1 MGLSDNGHEDNK
13 AGQWPKC
20 AYCKQ
25 VVVFPFA
32 AYKHNDD
39 FYCSRG
45 CFEMAGMAA
54 IPTNTSSKQAV
65 EDMNW
70 GKGLADIVRD
80 KNLPAYDLDARPEL
94 TRGQTPPDPSWSD
107 LVSLRPS
114 VAWFAAQMEMKLR
127 KYDDEKDGWEHCTFN
142 HLFSALKGEIA
153 ELRDA
158 WGPFGLCE
166 DDTLSDL
173 KDKVVEEAADIAN
186 YAMMIADTAARWA
199 ARQEEYWQHYES
211 TP

>member
-1 MGLSDNGHEDNK
+1 MMPNR
-13 AGQWPKC
+13 KC
-20 AYCKQ
+20 AYCGQDMAK
-25 VVVFPFA
+25 VP
-32 AYKHNDD
+32 YPWYLSDD
-39 FYCSRG
+39 NTYCSRG
-45 CFEMAGMAA
+45 CMEMSGAVRLTLNAPERSTSGKPQFQDPYCGM
-54 IPTNTSSKQAV
+54 
-65 EDMNW
+65 
-70 GKGLADIVRD
+70 GLADIVRE
-80 KNLPAYDLDARPEL
+80 KKLPPYDPSAKQKPS
-94 TRGQTPPDPSWSD
+94 RGQTSPDPSWPAHKS
-107 LVSLRPS
+107 LIVLRPS

-142 HLFSALKGEIA
+142 YLFSALKEEIA